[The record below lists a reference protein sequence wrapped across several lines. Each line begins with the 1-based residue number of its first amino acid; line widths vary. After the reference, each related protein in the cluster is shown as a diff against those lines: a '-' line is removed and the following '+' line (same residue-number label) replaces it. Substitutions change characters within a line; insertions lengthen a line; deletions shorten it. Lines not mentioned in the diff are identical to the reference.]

1 MSKNTI
7 DLNKL
12 KEELE
17 SRKQSGSQRQSGE
30 INLPKDNFLYE
41 LENSLRSG
49 AESRATNRIKLIE
62 NKAAEKNNETP
73 VHGDVAVGVVNKQQI
88 KPQQQQTRPQQNKN
102 YITESPD
109 REELMYKDFNL
120 KANKNSGLGD
130 ALNEFVGSPRP
141 QQKFGAPQMINE
153 EILNENVKKL
163 VNNYLSENLEAIF
176 EEAIKETILE
186 LYAMDRIKTVINEN
200 KDIVK
205 TAVYDVLRE
214 IQSKNKTKK

>member
-17 SRKQSGSQRQSGE
+17 SRKQSGNQRQSGE

-73 VHGDVAVGVVNKQQI
+73 VHGDVAVNTVNK
-88 KPQQQQTRPQQNKN
+88 QTRPQQQIRPQQTNKN
-102 YITESPD
+102 YIAESPD
-109 REELMYKDFNL
+109 REELMYKEFNQ
-120 KANKNSGLGD
+120 KTKNSGLGD
-130 ALNEFVGSPRP
+130 ALNEFVGTPRP
-141 QQKFGAPQMINE
+141 QQKFGTPQMINE
-153 EILNENVKKL
+153 ELLNENVKKI

-186 LYAMDRIKTVINEN
+186 LYAMDRIKTVISEN

-214 IQSKNKTKK
+214 IQSKNKEKK